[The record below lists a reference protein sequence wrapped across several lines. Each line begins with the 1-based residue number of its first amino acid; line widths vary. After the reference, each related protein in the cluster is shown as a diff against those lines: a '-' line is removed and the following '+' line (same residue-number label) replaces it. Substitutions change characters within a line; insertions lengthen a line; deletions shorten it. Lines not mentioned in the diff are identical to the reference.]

1 MIEGSMLK
9 AIAFT
14 MEEALALIYG
24 VKLLEQQKG
33 IIKAPGQVKE
43 KLLALLPKKLSNE
56 IENIGQRVEIEVAP
70 AADYSGKESIF
81 RTINEAIKNH
91 TVLQM
96 KYYSFSRDEVTDRF
110 VEPYQLV
117 FKDGFWYLVAFC
129 HRNEETRLF
138 RIDRI
143 RGLEQTGQTFSSPTD
158 YSYEEYMGAAWQM
171 ERGEEFSFSIR
182 FFSRS
187 ARFVRETNFHPS
199 QEIIEEPGG
208 TVIFTAKAC
217 SLRSILRWILTFGD
231 EAEVLE
237 PPELRAM
244 VTKTMT
250 AGLERYSETNKR
262 TDEIRNNRT

>member
-1 MIEGSMLK
+1 M
-9 AIAFT
+9 
-14 MEEALALIYG
+14 
-24 VKLLEQQKG
+24 
-33 IIKAPGQVKE
+33 
-43 KLLALLPKKLSNE
+43 
-56 IENIGQRVEIEVAP
+56 
-70 AADYSGKESIF
+70 
-81 RTINEAIKNH
+81 
-91 TVLQM
+91 
-96 KYYSFSRDEVTDRF
+96 
-110 VEPYQLV
+110 
-117 FKDGFWYLVAFC
+117 AFC

-237 PPELRAM
+237 PPELRVM

-250 AGLERYSETNKR
+250 AGLERYSETSKR